1 MKIIKPSVTVLSHT
15 YDPELVI
22 ERAGRVCYRSE
33 GRIEPGSAERLIR
46 SLKSKGHLSVLEHA
60 SATFLLVTDRAIANE
75 LVRHR
80 IGASYSQRST
90 RYVRSMNAEFVQPTR
105 IPEDSAAYHY
115 WVNACVTAERNYLNL
130 LDAGC
135 TPEDARSVL
144 PLCTATEIA
153 VTMTFRAWMHFLD
166 LRLDAKAHPDMRV
179 LAHLIQN
186 ELIQICPAV
195 FGE

>member
-15 YDPELVI
+15 HDPELVI

-33 GRIEPGSAERLIR
+33 DNIGPGSAGRFIR
-46 SLKSKGHLSVLEHA
+46 MLKSKGHLSVLEHA
-60 SATFLLVTDRAIANE
+60 SASLLLVTDRAIANE

-90 RYVRSMNAEFVQPTR
+90 RYVRATDAEFVKPTR

-115 WVNACVTAERNYLNL
+115 WVNACIAAESNYQNL
-130 LDAGC
+130 LDSGC